1 MMSELANFVSGTGR
15 RTMSVLQAY
24 GRASLML
31 FGAIVTRP
39 KPLKNLPLLVK
50 QLYSVG
56 VQSLIIIVLSGLF
69 IGMVLSLQGYVILVD
84 FGAEGALG
92 QMVALSLL
100 RELGPVVTALLF
112 AGRAGSALTAEIG
125 LMKATEQLSSLEM
138 MAVDPLKRVIAPRFW
153 AGVIS
158 MPLLAMIFMAV
169 GIWGGQLVG
178 VDWKGIDH
186 GSFWSAMQASVELGQ
201 DIGNSMIKSLVFA
214 ITVTWIALFN
224 GYDAI
229 PTSAGISQA
238 TTRTV
243 VHSSLAVLGLDFV
256 LTALMF
262 GN

>member
-1 MMSELANFVSGTGR
+1 MIRTHIEDVGR
-15 RTMSVLQAY
+15 RAMRVAESM
-24 GRASLML
+24 GRATFVMT
-31 FGAIVTRP
+31 GALIGRP
-39 KPLKNLPLLVK
+39 QPSKTFPLLVK

-56 VQSLIIIVLSGLF
+56 VRSLAIIMVSGLF
-69 IGMVLSLQGYVILVD
+69 IGMVLSLQGYLVLSD
-84 FGAEGALG
+84 FGAETSLG

-138 MAVDPLKRVIAPRFW
+138 MAVDPLRRVIAPRFW
-153 AGVIS
+153 AGVIA
-158 MPLLAMIFMAV
+158 MPLLAVIFMLV
-169 GIWGGQLVG
+169 GIWGGELVG

-186 GSFWSAMQASVELGQ
+186 GSFWSVMQASVDLGY
-201 DIGNSMIKSLVFA
+201 DVGNALIKSVVFA
-214 ITVTWIALFN
+214 VAVTWIALFN
-224 GYDAI
+224 GYDAT
-229 PTSAGISQA
+229 PTSEGISRA

>member
-1 MMSELANFVSGTGR
+1 MLTSQISKLGRSGVR
-15 RTMSVLQAY
+15 FINAV
-24 GRASLML
+24 GRATIML
-31 FGAIVTRP
+31 FHALAGRP
-39 KPLKNLPLLVK
+39 QPRKHFPLLVQ
-50 QLYSVG
+50 QLYVVG
-56 VQSLIIIVLSGLF
+56 VQSVAIILVSGLF
-69 IGMVLSLQGYVILVD
+69 IGMVLSLQGYNVLKD
-84 FGAEGALG
+84 FGAEQSLG
-92 QMVALSLL
+92 PLVSLSLL

-138 MAVDPLKRVIAPRFW
+138 MAVDPLRRVISPRFW

-158 MPLLAMIFMAV
+158 LPLLTILFVAV
-169 GIWGGQLVG
+169 GIWGGSLVG
-178 VDWKGIDH
+178 VHWKGIDA
-186 GSFWSAMQASVELGQ
+186 GFFWSAMQDAIDLRM
-201 DIGNSMIKSLVFA
+201 DLINCLIKSVVFA

-229 PTSAGISQA
+229 PTSAGISRA

>member
-1 MMSELANFVSGTGR
+1 MLLQHTLASMGR
-15 RTMSVLQAY
+15 RGLHFCGAF
-24 GRASLML
+24 GRSGLML
-31 FGAIVTRP
+31 FNALVGRP
-39 KPLKNLPLLVK
+39 AFRQQWPLLIK

-56 VQSLIIIVLSGLF
+56 VLSLTIIIVSGLF
-69 IGMVLSLQGYVILVD
+69 IGMVLGLQGYIILTTYS
-84 FGAEGALG
+84 AEASLG
-92 QMVALSLL
+92 MMVALSLL

-138 MAVDPLKRVIAPRFW
+138 MAVDPLRRIVAPRFW

-158 MPLLAMIFMAV
+158 MPLLTAIFVAV
-169 GIWGGQLVG
+169 GIWGGGIVG
-178 VDWKGIDH
+178 VDWKGIDS
-186 GSFWSAMQASVELGQ
+186 GYFWSAMQGVVEWRQ
-201 DIGNSMIKSLVFA
+201 DLLNCFIKSVVFA

-229 PTSAGISQA
+229 PTSEGISRA

-243 VHSSLAVLGLDFV
+243 VYASLAVLGLDFV

-262 GN
+262 GK

>member
-1 MMSELANFVSGTGR
+1 MIVSMVQAIGAR
-15 RTMSVLQAY
+15 AMAVSQTM
-24 GRASLML
+24 GRATFVLL
-31 FGAIVTRP
+31 GALIG
-39 KPLKNLPLLVK
+39 KPQPRKMFPLLLT
-50 QLYSVG
+50 QIYSVG
-56 VQSLIIIVLSGLF
+56 VRSLAIIMVSGLF
-69 IGMVLSLQGYVILVD
+69 IGMVLSLQGYLVLAD
-84 FGAEGALG
+84 FGAESSLG

-138 MAVDPLKRVIAPRFW
+138 MAVDPLRRVVAPRFW

-158 MPLLAMIFMAV
+158 MPLLAMIFMMV

-178 VDWKGIDH
+178 VDWKGIDY
-186 GSFWSAMQASVELGQ
+186 GSYWAVMQSSVELGY
-201 DIGNSMIKSLVFA
+201 DIGQSFIKSLVFA

-229 PTSAGISQA
+229 PTSEGISRA

-262 GN
+262 GS

>member
-100 RELGPVVTALLF
+100 RELGPVVTTLLF